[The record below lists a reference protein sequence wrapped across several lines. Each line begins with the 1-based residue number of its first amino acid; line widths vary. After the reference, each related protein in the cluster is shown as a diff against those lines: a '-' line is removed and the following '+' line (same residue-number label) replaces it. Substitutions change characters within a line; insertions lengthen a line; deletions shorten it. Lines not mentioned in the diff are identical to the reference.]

1 MIFKFGE
8 KYRMKHHVYI
18 LSNHLRT
25 TLYINSTNDLSETI
39 ASHKQGRESLFTRK
53 YKLVH
58 MIYLETFADQE
69 LAEARKWQ
77 LKNWRRDWKWN
88 LILAANPKL
97 RELVQI
103 DAETSSASPNT

>member
-1 MIFKFGE
+1 M
-8 KYRMKHHVYI
+8 MPHHVYI
-18 LSNHLRT
+18 LSNPLRT
-25 TLYINSTNDLSETI
+25 TLYINSTDDLSRTI
-39 ASHKQGRESLFTRK
+39 AGHKKGKESLFTRK

-58 MIYLETFADQE
+58 MIYLETFANEE
-69 LAEARKWQ
+69 LADARKRQ

-103 DAETSSASPNT
+103 DAEPSSASKTSAHKKSLTI